1 MYIDIAFIKILIYI
15 NDYERVRK
23 YGKIRNVVIC
33 KKIDLFIV
41 LKVYKITKNDFL
53 CSFICRTNKGMHLFI
68 NNINIM
74 LVYITYYLK
83 KK

>member
-1 MYIDIAFIKILIYI
+1 MYIDIAFITILIYI

-53 CSFICRTNKGMHLFI
+53 FSFICRINKEMYLFI

-74 LVYITYYLK
+74 LVNITYYLK
-83 KK
+83 K